1 VKRKLAG
8 LALCAVALAG
18 CGGGAPSKAQEAS
31 ASEVPKGSLFVA
43 IKVLKQ
49 GTQVLALVPVRIDG
63 KGPYSFALDTG
74 ASQSL
79 VDSQVARELRVKKT
93 GKTERFAGASA
104 ISTATEIK
112 VQNWS
117 VGRVKLPPTVI
128 SEANLPMGNASG
140 GVQGL
145 LGSDML
151 SQFDIVTIDYD
162 HSRLVLHHRVVVKTG
177 H

>member
-1 VKRKLAG
+1 MKGRRAP
-8 LALCAVALAG
+8 LALCALALAG
-18 CGGGAPSKAQEAS
+18 CGGTTKAQEATT
-31 ASEVPKGSLFVA
+31 SEVPKGSLFVN

-49 GTQVLALVPVRIDG
+49 GTQVIALVPVTING

-79 VDSQVARELRVKKT
+79 VDSQVASELNVKKT
-93 GKTERFAGASA
+93 GKTQRFAGASSV
-104 ISTATEIK
+104 STAIEIK
-112 VQNWS
+112 VRNWS
-117 VGRVKLPPTVI
+117 VGRVRLPPTVI

-151 SQFDIVTIDYD
+151 SQFDIVTIDYG
-162 HSRLVLHHRVVVKTG
+162 HSRLVLHHRVAVTSD

>member
-1 VKRKLAG
+1 MKGRLAP
-8 LALCAVALAG
+8 LALCALALAG
-18 CGGGAPSKAQEAS
+18 CGGTTKAQEATT
-31 ASEVPKGSLFVA
+31 SEVPKGSLFVN

-49 GTQVLALVPVRIDG
+49 GTQVIALVPVRING
-63 KGPYSFALDTG
+63 KGPYAFALDTG

-79 VDSQVARELRVKKT
+79 VDSQVAGELRVQKT
-93 GKTERFAGASA
+93 GKKERFAGASS
-104 ISTATEIK
+104 ISTAIEIRVK
-112 VQNWS
+112 NWS
-117 VGRVKLPPTVI
+117 VGHVKLPPTVI

-162 HSRLVLHHRVVVKTG
+162 HSRLVLHHRVAVKTG